1 MSETPLEYPK
11 KRTDA
16 WARDPTG
23 PFVALEKELYAKA
36 RARGVTVKAA
46 SADAGIA
53 VETGTKYERNEIMR
67 KRISELRQ
75 GAEDFVGVSKAH
87 LIHKLMQN
95 ADEAREAG
103 AFKASNEA
111 LLGVYKLISED
122 KGGDIG
128 RNMPRA
134 LPHTVTPEELKARL
148 EKTFKK
154 KRAPALP
161 LPVVDVPAEEDE
173 AAE

>member
-1 MSETPLEYPK
+1 MTDAPVEYPR

-23 PFVALEKELYAKA
+23 PFVAIEKELFAKA
-36 RARGVTVKAA
+36 RARGATQKASA
-46 SADAGIA
+46 ADAGISYQTA
-53 VETGTKYERNEIMR
+53 IKYERHDEMR

-95 ADEAREAG
+95 AEEARGAG

-122 KGGDIG
+122 KGGDLG
-128 RNMPRA
+128 RNMARA
-134 LPHTVTPEELKARL
+134 LPHTVTPAELKARL
-148 EKTFKK
+148 TATFKK
-154 KRAPALP
+154 PRATP
-161 LPVVDVPAEEDE
+161 LPSPPVDTEGE